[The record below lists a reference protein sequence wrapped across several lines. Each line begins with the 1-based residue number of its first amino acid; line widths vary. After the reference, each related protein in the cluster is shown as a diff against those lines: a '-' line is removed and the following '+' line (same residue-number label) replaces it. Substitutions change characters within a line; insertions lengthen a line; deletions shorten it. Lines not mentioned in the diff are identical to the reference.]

1 MIGLVCIRMDPQM
14 LDALDRV
21 PHGGASDPQLLDF
34 SANTNSVSPTGAVSV
49 YESAFSAA
57 RQYPVDDYCEFRA
70 AAAEYIG
77 VSGKQI
83 IPSSGGLAGMR
94 LLLSVVIDDG
104 DSVAIPAPSF
114 GEYAKEVQLQGG
126 EPTFVDHDEIQTVD
140 PTSHELVII
149 CNPNNP
155 TGNCYAPA
163 ALRALAG
170 RCQDTNTTLL
180 VDEAFLDFTDQSS
193 IAGMQNVVVAR
204 SLTKIFGLPGLRA
217 GFLVATGQLRDRLDV
232 ARPSWTL
239 STPAAAVGAHCLGK
253 TEFVEETR
261 ERVGSERD
269 RMVDRLSTAFDV
281 SPSEAPFLLL
291 ETDRPVK
298 EVVDQARSHGVVI
311 RDATTFRGLDS
322 HVRVAVKRPHEND
335 KLLEA
340 LGV

>member
-1 MIGLVCIRMDPQM
+1 MDPQN
-14 LDALDRV
+14 LDTLDRV

-34 SANTNSVSPTGAVSV
+34 SANTNPASPTGAATV

-77 VSGKQI
+77 VSGRQI
-83 IPSSGGLAGMR
+83 IPAPGGLAGMR

-126 EPTFVDHDEIQTVD
+126 EPTFVDHDEIQTID
-140 PTSHELVII
+140 PEPHELVIV

-155 TGNCYAPA
+155 TGTAYCPMG
-163 ALRALAG
+163 LRALAD
-170 RCQDTNTTLL
+170 RCRDAGTTLL
-180 VDEAFLDFTDQSS
+180 VDEAFLDFTDEPSL
-193 IAGMQNVVVAR
+193 AGTEGVVVAR

-217 GFLVATGQLRDRLDV
+217 GFLVATGQLRERLDV
-232 ARPSWTL
+232 ARLSWTL
-239 STPAAAVGAHCLGK
+239 STPAAAVGAHCLGE

-261 ERVGSERD
+261 QRVEAERQRMAERLSERFT
-269 RMVDRLSTAFDV
+269 VT
-281 SPSEAPFLLL
+281 PSEAPFLLL
-291 ETDRPVK
+291 ETDEPVA
-298 EVVDQARSHGVVI
+298 EIIDEARSAGIVI

-322 HVRVAVKRPHEND
+322 HVRVAIKRDHEND
-335 KLLEA
+335 QLLEA